1 MRYRE
6 IGNTG
11 EKVSILGFG
20 CMRFPLKDNKIDK
33 KKSRE
38 MLIYAIDNGINYID
52 IAYPYHNGESE
63 IFVGEVLKDG
73 YREKVKLATKLPS
86 WLVNKREDMYKYIYE
101 QLEKLQT
108 DYIDFYL
115 IHNLNKKDYTRLKE
129 NGLFDFIKDIKER
142 GIVKHIGFSF
152 HDTLDVFKEIVDD
165 YDWEFAQIQY
175 NYIDEDY
182 QAGTDGLMYA
192 REKGLG
198 IVIME
203 PLRGGALVNNL
214 SSDITN
220 IINNSLTSRNAVGW
234 AFKFLYDKKE
244 IDVVLSGMSSLE
256 QVVEN
261 INIASK
267 EGIKESMSKY
277 EKETIKELRDMFK
290 SKIRVNCTGCK
301 YCIPCPNSVKIPN
314 CFELLNNAFMF
325 NDIGKNK
332 EQYNMFLV
340 GSGNDAKK
348 CVECGLCEEK
358 CPQHI
363 NIIEKL
369 KEVKDTFK

>member
-1 MRYRE
+1 
-6 IGNTG
+6 
-11 EKVSILGFG
+11 
-20 CMRFPLKDNKIDK
+20 
-33 KKSRE
+33 
-38 MLIYAIDNGINYID
+38 
-52 IAYPYHNGESE
+52 
-63 IFVGEVLKDG
+63 
-73 YREKVKLATKLPS
+73 
-86 WLVNKREDMYKYIYE
+86 
-101 QLEKLQT
+101 
-108 DYIDFYL
+108 
-115 IHNLNKKDYTRLKE
+115 
-129 NGLFDFIKDIKER
+129 
-142 GIVKHIGFSF
+142 
-152 HDTLDVFKEIVDD
+152 
-165 YDWEFAQIQY
+165 
-175 NYIDEDY
+175 
-182 QAGTDGLMYA
+182 MYA

-203 PLRGGALVNNL
+203 PLRGGALVKNL

-220 IINNSLTSRNAVGW
+220 IINNSSTNRSAVGW

-256 QVVEN
+256 QVVDN

-290 SKIRVNCTGCK
+290 SKIRVNCTRCK
-301 YCIPCPNSVKIPN
+301 YCIPCPNSVEIPN
-314 CFELLNNAFMF
+314 CFELLNNAYMF
-325 NDIGKNK
+325 NDIEKNK

-340 GSGNDAKK
+340 DSGNDAKK